1 VGFVRYCHLECSVI
15 SAESQ
20 PPAADKQLKL
30 LIRSIRTIL
39 TRDPGP
45 TDILPAS
52 YEAIYTACQAIVTV
66 SQQGE
71 DLYNHVKMELGKSI
85 GQLSRALVVSTE
97 KDTAWIT
104 TFNKA
109 LTWLEQQIVR
119 IFRCPIS
126 RSLNNFLQTLL
137 KSLLTYLD
145 QVYVAQERN
154 VLNVR
159 LVIQYMK

>member
-1 VGFVRYCHLECSVI
+1 MGFVQFRHSKRSVI

-45 TDILPAS
+45 ADILPAS
-52 YEAIYTACQAIVTV
+52 YEAIYTACQVIVTV
-66 SQQGE
+66 SQQSE

-97 KDTAWIT
+97 KDIAWII

-109 LTWLEQQIVR
+109 LAWLERQIVR
-119 IFRCPIS
+119 DF
-126 RSLNNFLQTLL
+126 
-137 KSLLTYLD
+137 
-145 QVYVAQERN
+145 
-154 VLNVR
+154 
-159 LVIQYMK
+159 

>member
-1 VGFVRYCHLECSVI
+1 MCFVHFRYLECLVI

-20 PPAADKQLKL
+20 PPAADKQLRL
-30 LIRSIRTIL
+30 LSRSIRTIL

-45 TDILPAS
+45 ADVLTAS

-71 DLYNHVKMELGKSI
+71 NLYENVKMQLEISI

-109 LTWLEQQIVR
+109 LAWFERQIVR
-119 IFRCPIS
+119 IF
-126 RSLNNFLQTLL
+126 
-137 KSLLTYLD
+137 
-145 QVYVAQERN
+145 N
-154 VLNVR
+154 VHFPGP
-159 LVIQYMK
+159 